1 MTRIEMESHVRLGGQ
16 LITFRHIATEVNEY
30 VSIKYVFHSTGKT
43 KKRCMNGLT

>member
-30 VSIKYVFHSTGKT
+30 VSIEYVFHSTGKQ
-43 KKRCMNGLT
+43 KKQKNVV